1 MPFGFRDRALK
12 FLDSI
17 MESPDEIFC
26 NDPSGFQVSTI
37 SQTSAEFSWAGDWNS
52 SSWSIYLD
60 TLGFDTT
67 GKTPILI
74 TDQTYLATNLSPNTP
89 YELYIQTACFVGG
102 TSSWVGPIQF
112 KTFCNPV
119 TAEYAEDFETNDLFP
134 DCWFALSSDSAI
146 VVSVS
151 DSLSLYG
158 NNAIL
163 LFNDSITSGLCGIV
177 TPELIELGTVPIEVR
192 FSARTFS
199 DSSFLFLGTME
210 NPLDSNSWTC
220 FDTLAVTDKYEQY
233 SIKFDTS
240 GIENDRFIV
249 LQHSLDSAYI
259 FIDDFVVTTSD
270 KKIDGYFN
278 YYNNQKTPLQGM
290 LLDLV
295 RDSAV
300 VANTSTDDSGFFE
313 FAEIPN
319 GNYTINVST
328 SLQTGGVNSLD
339 AGKANLWWTSPV
351 GIERIRWNA
360 GDVDS
365 SGSIN
370 ATDAGMIQQ
379 HFVFGTS
386 FPRGEWTFWKQ
397 NDVSSTN
404 SPTSINNI
412 NVVNEPIS
420 QDFYG
425 LCVGDFKGDFIPNFT
440 QRTTTS
446 DLILLKDGTLVSAEE
461 KEVELQVKVTTAIQI
476 AGLSLI
482 FEIPSNL
489 VSVKDVHLNNG
500 DLPGFPLDF
509 NVVENELKIG
519 WHSSKP
525 INFDAGTALITLTL
539 QTTHFFMADDVIE
552 VELKADPRNQLAN
565 AEFDALENVILSVP
579 AIAHSPT
586 SLNENSA
593 VNDFILEVSPN
604 PFQKSTYIS
613 YLIPTDGKVLLEVY
627 NLNGI
632 CVKTLVD
639 KFQKSGPHSI
649 KYNTLKNEPGIY
661 FVILQV
667 KSKNKVV
674 SRSLKIVKNPD

>member
-1 MPFGFRDRALK
+1 
-12 FLDSI
+12 
-17 MESPDEIFC
+17 
-26 NDPSGFQVSTI
+26 
-37 SQTSAEFSWAGDWNS
+37 
-52 SSWSIYLD
+52 
-60 TLGFDTT
+60 
-67 GKTPILI
+67 
-74 TDQTYLATNLSPNTP
+74 
-89 YELYIQTACFVGG
+89 
-102 TSSWVGPIQF
+102 
-112 KTFCNPV
+112 
-119 TAEYAEDFETNDLFP
+119 
-134 DCWFALSSDSAI
+134 
-146 VVSVS
+146 
-151 DSLSLYG
+151 
-158 NNAIL
+158 
-163 LFNDSITSGLCGIV
+163 
-177 TPELIELGTVPIEVR
+177 
-192 FSARTFS
+192 
-199 DSSFLFLGTME
+199 
-210 NPLDSNSWTC
+210 
-220 FDTLAVTDKYEQY
+220 
-233 SIKFDTS
+233 
-240 GIENDRFIV
+240 
-249 LQHSLDSAYI
+249 
-259 FIDDFVVTTSD
+259 
-270 KKIDGYFN
+270 
-278 YYNNQKTPLQGM
+278 
-290 LLDLV
+290 
-295 RDSAV
+295 
-300 VANTSTDDSGFFE
+300 
-313 FAEIPN
+313 
-319 GNYTINVST
+319 
-328 SLQTGGVNSLD
+328 
-339 AGKANLWWTSPV
+339 
-351 GIERIRWNA
+351 
-360 GDVDS
+360 
-365 SGSIN
+365 
-370 ATDAGMIQQ
+370 MIQQ